1 MSTSENISV
10 TVKLQ
15 LEDYIAFTRSYMNDR
30 LKWRLVIYVLL
41 LGFLAFYTLNDA
53 GKNDKGYQ
61 TMVYAL
67 LAVSVVLFIFIIF
80 SRVLFMGM
88 YRRHFENDPQLRSE
102 HVYTFSKEG
111 VQTSSPTSNS
121 KYFWTDIYAVRETA
135 KCFFVYVAMNSAF
148 IIPRT
153 ALDNE
158 NIINDFKSLLRSSV
172 VDQKKL
178 KLRD

>member
-1 MSTSENISV
+1 MAGTPENISV

-41 LGFLAFYTLNDA
+41 LALLSYTTLNGHEKD
-53 GKNDKGYQ
+53 DGYR
-61 TMVYAL
+61 TMMYTL
-67 LAVSVVLFIFIIF
+67 LAVSVVMFVVIIF
-80 SRVLFMGM
+80 SRVLLKGM

-121 KYFWTDIYAVRETA
+121 KYFWTDIYAVRETP
-135 KCFFVYVAMNSAF
+135 KYFFVYVAMNKAF

-158 NIINDFKSLLRSSV
+158 SVIKDFKALLRSSV

-178 KLRD
+178 KLKD